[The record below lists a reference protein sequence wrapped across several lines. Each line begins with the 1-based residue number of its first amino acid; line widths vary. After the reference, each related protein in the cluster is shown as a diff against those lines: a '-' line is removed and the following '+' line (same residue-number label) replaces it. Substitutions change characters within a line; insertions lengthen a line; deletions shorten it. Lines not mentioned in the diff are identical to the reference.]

1 MSKNAGVY
9 LVLFLFLGGAWAGC
23 IGCFGSDDAPASTQ
37 SSQSDDGDRDA
48 GQDDAGDADEPAE
61 NLADAMKQAQN
72 AMKDAFSG
80 GDVKESVDFRKLRD
94 VLPDDF
100 GGMDRTN
107 AEGQRNRF
115 MGMEMSQAEAT
126 YEDDGASVKITI
138 VDLGTLTEL
147 ARMGYAAWLST
158 EIDRESDR
166 GFERTGTF
174 EAGGEAYPYYEK
186 FESADGEVGTCEV
199 KLWVAERFVVDITG
213 HRVAMGQ
220 CEDARDEVDYD
231 DLDDMK
237 TEGMAEE

>member
-1 MSKNAGVY
+1 MRNNAWVY
-9 LVLFLFLGGAWAGC
+9 LVLFLFLGGAWTGC
-23 IGCFGSDDAPASTQ
+23 FGCFGSNDAPASTE
-37 SSQSDDGDRDA
+37 SDEADRD
-48 GQDDAGDADEPAE
+48 GGEDDDDEADDPAE

-94 VLPDDF
+94 VLPGDF

-126 YEDDGASVKITI
+126 YEDGDGSVKITI

-174 EAGGEAYPYYEK
+174 EAGGEEYAYYEK
-186 FESADGEVGTCEV
+186 FESTDGDVGTCEV
-199 KLWVAERFVVDITG
+199 KLWVAERFVVDIEG
-213 HRVAMGQ
+213 RQVKMRQ
-220 CEDARDEVDYD
+220 CQDARDEVDYD
-231 DLDDMK
+231 ELDEMK
-237 TEGMAEE
+237 TDGMAEE